1 MFSAG
6 KASEMNELSGSMA
19 GSRGMDSSL
28 HDKYIEPRLLVG
40 RRTLSS
46 FA

>member
-6 KASEMNELSGSMA
+6 KALEMNELSGSMA

-28 HDKYIEPRLLVG
+28 CDRYLEPRLFV
-40 RRTLSS
+40 
-46 FA
+46 